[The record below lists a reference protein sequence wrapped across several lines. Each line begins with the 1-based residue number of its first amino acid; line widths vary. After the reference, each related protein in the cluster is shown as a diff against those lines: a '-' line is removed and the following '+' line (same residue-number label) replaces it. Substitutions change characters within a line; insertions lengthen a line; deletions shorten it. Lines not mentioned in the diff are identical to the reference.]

1 MFNQDEIK
9 IAQIK
14 DLRLLYIYNC
24 EESLSD
30 LNTPYFG
37 LKIVYDGDK
46 KLDYNYKDEYFNKY
60 LTKVIEVYN
69 HEKESGK
76 IRFLDDKTEKVFNE
90 IDAFPKIRIKTD
102 LGNVQNFKLTG
113 FNTRKMELS
122 IIKPYVKDLIIK
134 FLWSV
139 KQSED
144 IRIISIDGNNNKFI
158 CQYMIKNKNFVV
170 PMVITKSAYD
180 HYKIIFSYTKGN
192 VIKLTGNINL
202 RQNSIVSNWMDEDK
216 IIVGKNVYHSEDN
229 KSEKYVTTSKG
240 FIFYDN
246 EVPEL
251 NDEDIKLINKLNEII
266 SLNKVDNIRKT
277 LDNCYILTSEEK
289 LEDNTDLILKNNA
302 FVTVNN
308 NMADIVY
315 RKNYG
320 INKAN
325 NQLFITLD
333 EEIISITF
341 KLEKINDRN
350 VLVVQK
356 SFLSSVNNNGE
367 YKHELAGKYS
377 YDFYVIDSDDLRKSF
392 NILRKID
399 INHEVNSL
407 NDIKPFI
414 RK

>member
-1 MFNQDEIK
+1 MFNKDEIK

-24 EESLSD
+24 EESLKD

-37 LKIVYDGDK
+37 LKIVYDEDK

-69 HEKESGK
+69 KEKELGQ

-90 IDAFPKIRIKTD
+90 IGDFPKIRIKTD
-102 LGNVQNFKLTG
+102 LGNVQKFKLTG
-113 FNTRKMELS
+113 FNTRKMELGM
-122 IIKPYVKDLIIK
+122 IKPYVKDLIIK

-170 PMVITKSAYD
+170 PMVITKSAYN
-180 HYKIIFSYTKGN
+180 HYKIRFSYTKGN
-192 VIKLTGNINL
+192 VINLTGNIKL
-202 RQNSIVSNWMDEDK
+202 KQNSIVSDWMDSDK
-216 IIVGKNVYHSEDN
+216 IIVGKNVYHSEDG
-229 KSEKYVTTSKG
+229 KSEKYVTTSNG
-240 FIFYDN
+240 MIFYDN
-246 EVPEL
+246 KVLEFNA
-251 NDEDIKLINKLNEII
+251 NDLEIINKLNEII
-266 SLNKVDNIRKT
+266 GLDKVDNVRKT

-289 LEDNTDLILKNNA
+289 LEENTDLILKNNA

-333 EEIISITF
+333 EEIISITL
-341 KLEKINDRN
+341 KLEKINGKN

-356 SFLSSVNNNGE
+356 SFISSVNNNGE

-377 YDFYVIDSDDLRKSF
+377 YDFYIIDSDDLTKPF
-392 NILRKID
+392 NILKKIN
-399 INHEVNSL
+399 INHEVGSL

>member
-69 HEKESGK
+69 NEKESGK

-113 FNTRKMELS
+113 FNTRKMELG

-144 IRIISIDGNNNKFI
+144 IKIISIDGNNNKFI

-180 HYKIIFSYTKGN
+180 HYKVRFSYTKGN
-192 VIKLTGNINL
+192 VINLTGNINL
-202 RQNSIVSNWMDEDK
+202 RQNSIVSEWMDADK
-216 IIVGKNVYHSEDN
+216 IIVGKNVYHSEDG

-246 EVPEL
+246 KVPEL
-251 NDEDIKLINKLNEII
+251 TDEDIKLINKLTEII
-266 SLNKVDNIRKT
+266 GLDKVDNIRKT

-289 LEDNTDLILKNNA
+289 LEDNTDLIIKTNA
-302 FVTVNN
+302 IVTVNN

-325 NQLFITLD
+325 NQLFITLE

-341 KLEKINDRN
+341 KLEKINNRN

-377 YDFYVIDSDDLRKSF
+377 YDFYIIDSDNLTKPF